1 MIYCKIIVDITFLI
15 YISTSFFFLFG
26 HAKDNFR
33 IIKEVEESKL
43 KVTSDIV
50 DFLLYIYIY
59 IYIGERSLIIDI
71 IFDRDGCI

>member
-26 HAKDNFR
+26 HAKDNLR
-33 IIKEVEESKL
+33 IIKEVEESKM

-50 DFLLYIYIY
+50 DFLFYIYIY

-71 IFDRDGCI
+71 IFDRDGWI

>member
-26 HAKDNFR
+26 HAKDNLR
-33 IIKEVEESKL
+33 IIKEVEESKM

-50 DFLLYIYIY
+50 DFLLYIY

>member
-15 YISTSFFFLFG
+15 YISTSIFFLFG
-26 HAKDNFR
+26 HAKDNLR
-33 IIKEVEESKL
+33 IIKEVEESKM

-50 DFLLYIYIY
+50 DFLLYIY

-71 IFDRDGCI
+71 IFDRDGWI

>member
-15 YISTSFFFLFG
+15 YIHTSSFFSLFG
-26 HAKDNFR
+26 HAKDNLR
-33 IIKEVEESKL
+33 ITKEVEESKM

-59 IYIGERSLIIDI
+59 IGERSLIIDV
-71 IFDRDGCI
+71 IFDRD

>member
-33 IIKEVEESKL
+33 IIKEVEESKM

-50 DFLLYIYIY
+50 DFLLYIY

>member
-33 IIKEVEESKL
+33 IIKEVEESKM
-43 KVTSDIV
+43 KVTSEIV

-59 IYIGERSLIIDI
+59 IYWRKE
-71 IFDRDGCI
+71 FDN